1 MVGGERAYLGLNG
14 WYPSFTASSALT
26 RDHLSRRLVL
36 LSQNLT
42 HQKQVGEQ
50 RTEMDGSVQIVN
62 QLGAGGGGIRNTTP
76 HSTTS
81 TPRQSSVMKGSTMAF
96 IGKLLRANPR
106 APSGRWWQRPLPRA
120 MPKAKMAL
128 QLLTAVTITAS

>member
-1 MVGGERAYLGLNG
+1 MFLNGGGERAYLGLNG
-14 WYPSFTASSALT
+14 WYPSFTASSALA

-62 QLGAGGGGIRNTTP
+62 QLGADGALCQNQLNGGKRIARVAIEHREERQIFVGWLKALLFDCQR
-76 HSTTS
+76 TS
-81 TPRQSSVMKGSTMAF
+81 LRKARQGF
-96 IGKLLRANPR
+96 HG
-106 APSGRWWQRPLPRA
+106 A
-120 MPKAKMAL
+120 M
-128 QLLTAVTITAS
+128 Q